1 MQRMQRT
8 LRARTLREGDW
19 EILIGRIKEGKCTP
33 FLGAGACA
41 EVLPV
46 ASEIAADWAEKY
58 NYPLTD
64 RRNLIQVAQF
74 LTVEYGDA
82 EFPKKLVKQRIEAVT
97 PNFSLPDEI
106 HQTLAALPLPLYITT
121 NYDDYMLQAL
131 ALRNNK
137 KPIKELCRWNKF
149 IGTKSIFEEE
159 DDFSPSAERPVVFH
173 LHGHIGNLYS
183 MVLTE
188 DDYLDFLI
196 NVAEDRAL
204 LPSRVVQAFT
214 DTSLLFLGYRL
225 ADANFRVV
233 FRSLVGYLQR
243 NYTKA
248 HVSVQLEP
256 EGLSEQQM
264 EKALDYLDSYFKELK
279 VRVYWGTCQEFAADL
294 ESRM

>member
-1 MQRMQRT
+1 MQRMERT

-41 EVLPV
+41 DVLPL
-46 ASEIAADWAEKY
+46 ASEIAEEWAARY

-74 LTVEYGDA
+74 LTVEYGDS
-82 EFPKKLVKQRIEAVT
+82 EFPKKLFKQRIEMVT
-97 PNFSLPDEI
+97 PNFGLPDEI
-106 HQTLAALPLPLYITT
+106 HSTLADLPLPLYITT
-121 NYDDYMLQAL
+121 NYDDYMIQAL
-131 ALRNNK
+131 ALK
-137 KPIKELCRWNKF
+137 AGKEPVKELCRWNKF
-149 IGTKSIFEEE
+149 IKSESIFEQQ
-159 DDFSPSAERPVVFH
+159 DDFSPSEKRPVVFH
-173 LHGHIGNLYS
+173 LHGHLGNLYS

-196 NVAEDRAL
+196 NVAEDRTS

-243 NYTKA
+243 NFTKA

-256 EGLSEQQM
+256 EGLSVEQM

-294 ESRM
+294 KSRM

>member
-41 EVLPV
+41 DVLPL
-46 ASEIAADWAEKY
+46 ASDIANEWADRYK
-58 NYPLTD
+58 YPLPD
-64 RRNLIQVAQF
+64 HENLIQVAQF
-74 LTVEYGDA
+74 LTVEYGDS
-82 EFPKKLVKQRIEAVT
+82 EFAKRLVKQRIETVT
-97 PNFSLPDEI
+97 PNFALPDEI
-106 HQTLAALPLPLYITT
+106 HSVLAGLPLPLYITT
-121 NYDDYMLQAL
+121 NYDDYMVQAL
-131 ALRNNK
+131 ALKQNK
-137 KPIKELCRWNKF
+137 KPVKELCRWNKF
-149 IGTKSIFEEE
+149 IKSKSIFEEE
-159 DDFSPSAERPVVFH
+159 DDFSPSEERPIVFH
-173 LHGHIGNLYS
+173 LHGHTGNLYS

-196 NVAEDRAL
+196 NVAADRDS

-233 FRSLVGYLQR
+233 FRSLVGYLQS
-243 NYTKA
+243 NFSKA

-256 EGLSEQQM
+256 EGLSEEQM

-279 VRVYWGTCQEFAADL
+279 VRVYWGACQEFAADL
-294 ESRM
+294 RSRM